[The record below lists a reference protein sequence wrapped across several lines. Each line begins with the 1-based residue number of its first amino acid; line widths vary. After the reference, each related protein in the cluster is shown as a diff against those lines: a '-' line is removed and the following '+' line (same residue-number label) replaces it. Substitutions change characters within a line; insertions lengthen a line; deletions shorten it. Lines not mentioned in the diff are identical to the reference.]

1 MYYIYGKGVNDKQF
15 RPMRRDGTRAT
26 SLSDKGCMVF
36 VERKD
41 AQTLLDRILSEGN
54 VKEGAKFEIRKK

>member
-1 MYYIYGKGVNDKQF
+1 MYYIYGKGANDRQF

-26 SLSDKGCMVF
+26 SLKDKDCMVF

-41 AQTLLDRILSEGN
+41 AQTLLDRILNEGN
-54 VKEGAKFEIRKK
+54 VKHGAKFEIRKK